1 MEASER
7 LSRLVKAE
15 ALRLG
20 FDACGVARAEAVD
33 PSAMQ
38 RLDRWLAQGCQA
50 GMDYIR
56 RGRDLRADPR
66 QLVEG
71 VKSIVCVALGYYP
84 ERTLPPDAPQL
95 SYYAYGR
102 DYHEEMRER
111 LNRLLASLRTLV
123 GPVQGRVF
131 CDTAPI
137 LERYWAVQAGLG
149 WIGKNTQLILP
160 RLGSYFF
167 LGELFLDLELA
178 PDVPLPSRCGRCTR
192 CLEACPGQALHL
204 LQGLD
209 ARRCLSYLTIE
220 HRGPFPEG
228 IRPPLGNR
236 IYGCDA
242 CQQAC
247 PWNRFARPHQ
257 VEAFRPSEALLAMG
271 VAQWRRLTRE
281 EYTLLFRGSAV
292 KRAKYEG
299 LMRNIRAAL
308 GEDV

>member
-84 ERTLPPDAPQL
+84 GRTLPPDAPQVA
-95 SYYAYGR
+95 YYAYGR
-102 DYHEEMRER
+102 DYHEVMRER
-111 LNRLLASLRTLV
+111 LNLLLEAVRACV
-123 GPVQGRVF
+123 GPVQGRAF

-167 LGELFLDLELA
+167 LGELLLDVDLM
-178 PDVPLPSRCGRCTR
+178 PDAPLPSRCGRCTR
-192 CLEACPGQALHL
+192 CLEACPGHALHPS
-204 LQGLD
+204 QGLD

-228 IRPPLGNR
+228 ACLPLGNR
-236 IYGCDA
+236 IYGCDV
-242 CQQAC
+242 CQQVC
-247 PWNRFARPHQ
+247 PWNRFARPTRLPDF
-257 VEAFRPSEALLAMG
+257 APSESLLAMR
-271 VAQWRRLTRE
+271 AADWRHLTRE
-281 EYTLLFRGSAV
+281 DYTRLFRGSAV
-292 KRAKYEG
+292 KRAKYDG
-299 LMRNIRAAL
+299 LMRNIHVAL
-308 GEDV
+308 GEEA